1 MRCVV
6 IVGAGL
12 LSIVGFVAAA
22 SAADLPAAT
31 YSKAPAIVDPAYD
44 WTGFYVGVEGGG
56 GWSRD
61 QRTYLAPN
69 PPNGAL
75 INERLAGGLAGGL
88 IGYNWQL
95 PGKQFLLGIEGSFD
109 WADINGSTPLP
120 EPRLCLWRKAQTALL
135 RDRADWIY
143 LGRRVALRQGRLCLD
158 GD

>member
-12 LSIVGFVAAA
+12 LSIVGFVGAA

-31 YSKAPAIVDPAYD
+31 YSKAPTIVDPAYE

-95 PGKQFLLGIEGSFD
+95 PGKQFLLGIEG
-109 WADINGSTPLP
+109 
-120 EPRLCLWRKAQTALL
+120 
-135 RDRADWIY
+135 
-143 LGRRVALRQGRLCLD
+143 
-158 GD
+158 